1 MQKSLFPGY
10 TVGPDAYDDIVN
22 ICPAYG
28 KKAAII
34 GGKKALAAAEDK
46 IRKAVEGSGIE
57 IIGTFWYGG
66 EASRENM
73 DMLRPQVAD
82 ADMIF
87 AVGGGKAIDT
97 AKAVAHR
104 QHKPYFT
111 FPTVAGSC
119 AAAAS
124 IATIYTEDGKFQ
136 DYLYSNIPPIHVFLC
151 SRIMAQAPVE
161 YLLRGIVDTMA
172 KYYEASIASRGRK
185 LQHRD
190 GMGIALSRMCV
201 DPLYAYGEQAV
212 ADNRRH
218 VVSPAFEEVILSIVM
233 TSGLVSN
240 FAAPEFN
247 GHIAHQLFVELSD
260 LPTSEQ
266 CRQHGGLVAY
276 GILLLLLCDGQEEEF
291 RRFYAFCQSIGL
303 PTSRKAT
310 GASETEIQ
318 RVFRATEKKQDV
330 RIMPYKVTQDM
341 LHEAAEKLEAYHSE
355 QE

>member
-1 MQKSLFPGY
+1 M
-10 TVGPDAYDDIVN
+10 DICQIATKV
-22 ICPAYG
+22 ISG
-28 KKAAII
+28 EQ
-34 GGKKALAAAEDK
+34 ALAAFRVYRTERIFILCDSFLTQSGAIDLLTRQ
-46 IRKAVEGSGIE
+46 IAPTNQVQVFDDVVPDPNLSGVARAMAAAVDFQP
-57 IIGTFWYGG
+57 TV
-66 EASRENM
+66 
-73 DMLRPQVAD
+73 LVA
-82 ADMIF
+82 F
-87 AVGGGKAIDT
+87 GGGAAIDT

-124 IATIYTEDGKFQ
+124 IATIYKEDGKFQ

-218 VVSPAFEEVILSIVM
+218 VVSPAFEEVILSIVI

>member
-1 MQKSLFPGY
+1 MNDRYTMIFPDY
-10 TVGPDAYDDIVN
+10 TIGVEAYEKIRE
-22 ICPAYG
+22 ICPRYG
-28 KKAAII
+28 KSVVVI
-34 GGKKALAAAEDK
+34 GGRRGIEAAQEK
-46 IRKAVEGSGIE
+46 MVRAVEGVGLEFTGFIHAGGQSSLASIE
-57 IIGTFWYGG
+57 RIS
-66 EASRENM
+66 EDSAVEE
-73 DMLRPQVAD
+73 

-201 DPLYAYGEQAV
+201 DPLYAYG
-212 ADNRRH
+212 
-218 VVSPAFEEVILSIVM
+218 
-233 TSGLVSN
+233 
-240 FAAPEFN
+240 
-247 GHIAHQLFVELSD
+247 
-260 LPTSEQ
+260 
-266 CRQHGGLVAY
+266 
-276 GILLLLLCDGQEEEF
+276 
-291 RRFYAFCQSIGL
+291 
-303 PTSRKAT
+303 
-310 GASETEIQ
+310 
-318 RVFRATEKKQDV
+318 
-330 RIMPYKVTQDM
+330 
-341 LHEAAEKLEAYHSE
+341 
-355 QE
+355 